1 MTPSFLHYFT
11 TGNILIQPAGTPRVR
26 TFLLILTATLYFL
39 SIAAVASAGS
49 ISAVA
54 IDTVIVRGNRSTQDF
69 VIRTEIEA
77 HPGAMVDSSALERDR
92 KRLESLGLFSRAQLS
107 LDTLKT
113 GEHALIVQVTE
124 LWYVWPSVFLAIDED
139 NPSRFGFGLLVS
151 HGNFRGRR
159 ETVDLSAR
167 FGYIEGQEF
176 SWDIPYLSKEDRE
189 WSLKLEAK
197 STREHEPRSLLDW
210 EGIDKIERSF
220 DARFGRRYKLENRLW
235 TAVDLSQ
242 IRFSAHDNR
251 TLNLTENSGN
261 LGDLNGGVAVGFIRD
276 TRHYK
281 PWASQGYRA
290 AIHLSS
296 TTGLNYSSRTFLQ
309 PGITLAT
316 YTSPHPRVHLA
327 SSVDTQWIVGPS
339 LRYRRLLLDRD
350 NGVRSPMETAYEGT
364 WRGLA
369 SIELRGDIIPIQ
381 YISFKPTFDFL
392 DPYARDLKIGLSGML
407 FVDGGAV
414 GGTPPASSTTTFE
427 TKATDGWEVSYGI
440 GLVLHV
446 PYRDIVRFEIARS
459 YRFPDSGYR
468 VLVRIGPSF

>member
-1 MTPSFLHYFT
+1 MIPSSSHSCT
-11 TGNILIQPAGTPRVR
+11 TGDRQLHPVVPRPLR
-26 TFLLILTATLYFL
+26 TFLTLTLFVLYLL
-39 SIAAVASAGS
+39 SIPEDSLASS
-49 ISAVA
+49 TSSVV
-54 IDTVIVRGNRSTQDF
+54 IDTVVVRGNKSTRDF

-77 HPGAMVDSSALERDR
+77 HPGSRVDSTALERDR

-107 LDTLKT
+107 LDTLQT
-113 GEHALIVQVTE
+113 GQQALIVQVTE
-124 LWYVWPSVFLAIDED
+124 LWYIWPSVYLAIDED

-159 ETVDLSAR
+159 ETVNVSAR

-189 WSLKLEAK
+189 WSLRIDAK

-235 TAVDLSQ
+235 AAVDLSQ

-251 TLNLTENSGN
+251 QLNLTENSGS
-261 LGDLNGGVAVGFIRD
+261 LGDLNGGLAVGFTRD

-290 AIHLSS
+290 AVHLSS
-296 TTGLNYSSRTFLQ
+296 TTGLNYSTRTFLQ
-309 PGITLAT
+309 PGFTLSK
-316 YTSPHPRVHLA
+316 YSSLHPRLHLA
-327 SSVDTQWIVGPS
+327 GNLDAQWIVGPS
-339 LRYRRLLLDRD
+339 LRYRRLLLDQN
-350 NGVRSPMETAYEGT
+350 NGVRSPMNHSYEGT

-369 SIELRGDIIPIQ
+369 TVELRGDIIPIH
-381 YISFKPTFDFL
+381 YVSFKPTFDFL
-392 DPYARDLKIGLSGML
+392 DAYARDLKVGLSGTL
-407 FVDGGAV
+407 FVDGGVV
-414 GGTPPASSTTTFE
+414 GGTPSVSSSTAFE
-427 TKATDGWEVSYGI
+427 TMSTDGWEVSYGA

-446 PYRDIVRFEIARS
+446 PYRDIVRLEVARS
-459 YRFPDSGYR
+459 FRFPDSDFR
-468 VLVRIGPSF
+468 VFLRIGPSF